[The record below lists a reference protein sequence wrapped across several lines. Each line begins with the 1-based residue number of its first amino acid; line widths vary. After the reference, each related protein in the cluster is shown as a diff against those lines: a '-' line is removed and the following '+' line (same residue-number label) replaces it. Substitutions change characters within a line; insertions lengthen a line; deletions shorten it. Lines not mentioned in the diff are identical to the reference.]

1 MHLTNKNTCAPTP
14 PMGWNSYDYYD
25 TTVDEAAVKANAD
38 YMAKHLKAYGWEYIV
53 VDIQWYAKKAGSMRD
68 RYQYIP
74 FSELEMDEY
83 SRLLPDPER
92 FPSSADGSG
101 FKPLADYVH
110 SLGLKFGIHIMRG
123 IPRIAAHHHGKIKN
137 SSLGAEHVADPTVIC
152 GWNPDI
158 FRKDSF
164 TMIPCW
170 SSTLPGVLITLNAMI
185 SVIPTCTKI
194 RLQLRMRSRCSRM
207 PSKNADGRSSSLC
220 LRDLRS

>member
-1 MHLTNKNTCAPTP
+1 
-14 PMGWNSYDYYD
+14 
-25 TTVDEAAVKANAD
+25 
-38 YMAKHLKAYGWEYIV
+38 
-53 VDIQWYAKKAGSMRD
+53 MRD

-152 GWNPDI
+152 GWNPDMYGV
-158 FRKDSF
+158 RDLPEGQLYYDS
-164 TMIPCW
+164 CW

-194 RLQLRMRSRCSRM
+194 RLQLRVRSRCSRM
-207 PSKNADGRSSSLC
+207 PSKMRTADRPLC